1 MILDRIYSS
10 SLIILNSDTSDRS
23 SFSHDSNSGKEY
35 FCLNKEDA
43 SSEMDKLDNETDEV
57 KNIYTDSIGSGKS
70 LLTEFINFLIYILN
84 FIELL
89 NENLY
94 SSDTTSATN
103 SPNFNNV
110 ILYKQLLRGTGL
122 ENKNSVIMTSLNIN
136 SINENSRHLKCLHDD
151 NTSSIF
157 GYDALSIQ
165 RDICPFEISTQNN
178 NRRNDDSISNL
189 SERKKR
195 IIVRVVTIF
204 SIILFIICVGMIAIT
219 LRMSEKID
227 EKSKN
232 LKSQNNNSSNY

>member
-103 SPNFNNV
+103 SQNFNNV

-122 ENKNSVIMTSLNIN
+122 ENKNS
-136 SINENSRHLKCLHDD
+136 
-151 NTSSIF
+151 
-157 GYDALSIQ
+157 A
-165 RDICPFEISTQNN
+165 
-178 NRRNDDSISNL
+178 
-189 SERKKR
+189 
-195 IIVRVVTIF
+195 
-204 SIILFIICVGMIAIT
+204 
-219 LRMSEKID
+219 
-227 EKSKN
+227 
-232 LKSQNNNSSNY
+232 